1 MRGLARSTNRNGN
14 PDADLPDDDAPVDL
28 AAVRRD
34 DALIDAIA
42 GGGPGATDSPE
53 QDQLALLLTNWRA
66 DIVSTPM
73 PTGPLL
79 DDVIA
84 AIDASDTRSA
94 RSAARGKLR
103 LLRPIAGA
111 AAAIAI
117 LMGGATIFSYNAEPG
132 DPLWSVKSVVFSQ
145 QADSTVAQI
154 DTTSQLQ
161 EAERLIAVGDAESA
175 KNLLDDAADRA
186 GGVRDADMRN
196 ELDVWRAKLAAELAK
211 IAPTT
216 PPATTTPGT
225 TTTDVPTQT
234 AELPATVPGAP
245 GSTTAPGIEQLPGTL
260 PTDLQPPELPPTS
273 LPPLPTT
280 TLTLP
285 PETLPPTSPEPPITM
300 VPPPQPP
307 LPVPPDIPTTQPP
320 LPAPP
325 ENPTTQ
331 PPLPAPPENPTT
343 QPPLPVPPENPTT
356 QPPLPVPPENPITQP
371 PTQQPSQEPSSAPLP
386 TS

>member
-1 MRGLARSTNRNGN
+1 MRGLARGIKRNGN
-14 PDADLPDDDAPVDL
+14 PDADLPEDDAPVDV

-42 GGGPGATDSPE
+42 GGDPVATDSPE

-66 DIVSTPM
+66 DIVATPM

-84 AIDASDTRSA
+84 AIDASDARSA
-94 RSAARGKLR
+94 RNAARGKLR

-111 AAAIAI
+111 AAAIAVV
-117 LMGGATIFSYNAEPG
+117 MGGATIFSYNAAPG

-161 EAERLIAVGDAESA
+161 EAERLIAAGDAEAA
-175 KNLLDDAADRA
+175 KNLLEGAADRA
-186 GGVRDADMRN
+186 GGIRDADMRN
-196 ELDVWRAKLAAELAK
+196 ELDVWRAKLAAEVEK

-216 PPATTTPGT
+216 PPTTTPGT
-225 TTTDVPTQT
+225 TTTDAPTQAT
-234 AELPATVPGAP
+234 ELPTTVPGTP
-245 GSTTAPGIEQLPGTL
+245 GSTTAPGVEQLPGNL
-260 PTDLQPPELPPTS
+260 PTDLQIPGQPPTS
-273 LPPLPTT
+273 VPPLPTT

-285 PETLPPTSPEPPITM
+285 PETLPSSSPDPTITM

-307 LPVPPDIPTTQPP
+307 LPVPSD
-320 LPAPP
+320 
-325 ENPTTQ
+325 NPTTQ
-331 PPLPAPPENPTT
+331 PP
-343 QPPLPVPPENPTT
+343 
-356 QPPLPVPPENPITQP
+356 P
-371 PTQQPSQEPSSAPLP
+371 PT
-386 TS
+386 

>member
-1 MRGLARSTNRNGN
+1 MRGLARGNKRNGN
-14 PDADLPDDDAPVDL
+14 PDADLPGDDAPVNV

-42 GGGPGATDSPE
+42 GGGPVATDSPE
-53 QDQLALLLTNWRA
+53 QYELALLLTNWRA
-66 DIVSTPM
+66 DIVATPM

-84 AIDASDTRSA
+84 AIDASDARSA

-111 AAAIAI
+111 AAAIAVV
-117 LMGGATIFSYNAEPG
+117 MGGATIFSYNAAPG

-161 EAERLIAVGDAESA
+161 EAERLIAAGDAEAA
-175 KNLLDDAADRA
+175 KNLLEGAAGRA

-196 ELDVWRAKLAAELAK
+196 ELDVWRAKLAAEVEK

-225 TTTDVPTQT
+225 TTTDTPTQT
-234 AELPATVPGAP
+234 IELPATAPGTP
-245 GSTTAPGIEQLPGTL
+245 GSTTTPGVEQLPGTL
-260 PTDLQPPELPPTS
+260 PTDLQIPGLPPTS

-285 PETLPPTSPEPPITM
+285 PETLPSTSPEPTITM

-307 LPVPPDIPTTQPP
+307 LPVPSD
-320 LPAPP
+320 
-325 ENPTTQ
+325 NPTTQ
-331 PPLPAPPENPTT
+331 PPPPLPSDYPTT
-343 QPPLPVPPENPTT
+343 QPPPPLPSDYPTT
-356 QPPLPVPPENPITQP
+356 QPPTQP
-371 PTQQPSQEPSSAPLP
+371 PQEPSSAPLP

>member
-1 MRGLARSTNRNGN
+1 MRGLASGIKRNGN
-14 PDADLPDDDAPVDL
+14 PDADLPGDDAPVDV

-34 DALIDAIA
+34 DALIEAIA
-42 GGGPGATDSPE
+42 GGGPVATDSPE

-84 AIDASDTRSA
+84 AIDASDNARSA

-111 AAAIAI
+111 AAAIAVV
-117 LMGGATIFSYNAEPG
+117 MGGATIFSYNAEPG

-161 EAERLIAVGDAESA
+161 EAERLIATGDAESA
-175 KNLLDDAADRA
+175 KNLLESAADRA
-186 GGVRDADMRN
+186 GEVRDADTRN
-196 ELDVWRAKLAAELAK
+196 ELDAWRAKLAAEVEK

-225 TTTDVPTQT
+225 TTTGAPTQT
-234 AELPATVPGAP
+234 AELPATLPGTP
-245 GSTTAPGIEQLPGTL
+245 GSTTAPGVGQLPGPL
-260 PTDLQPPELPPTS
+260 PTDLQAPGLPPTS
-273 LPPLPTT
+273 LPPVPTLPPQQ
-280 TLTLP
+280 LPLP
-285 PETLPPTSPEPPITM
+285 PETLPSTSPEPPITV

-307 LPVPPDIPTTQPP
+307 LPVPSDI
-320 LPAPP
+320 
-325 ENPTTQ
+325 
-331 PPLPAPPENPTT
+331 PTT
-343 QPPLPVPPENPTT
+343 QPPLPVPPDNPTT
-356 QPPLPVPPENPITQP
+356 QPPTQLPP
-371 PTQQPSQEPSSAPLP
+371 QEPSSAPLP
-386 TS
+386 PPEPSSAPLPPPEPSSAPLPPPVPTS